1 MVRLPHR
8 SACLLLATIAGAPVA
23 LVGPGCAGDTNPF
36 TTVLSDYGER
46 VDLDRLRTISPI
58 DPAGYHAAD
67 QTMPASAEAYLERF
81 RGVERADLSVEEAR
95 AAALTNNLN
104 LGVSLLDPTIAAQS
118 VSAEE
123 AAWESTFNISGSV
136 ARNDS
141 PTGSRLDSAQ
151 QDFIRVE
158 PSFDIPMRTGGTISI
173 GLPVTRSETNNEFST
188 LNPAWTSDLELSLTH
203 QLLRNAGRHANTN
216 ALRIASYN
224 SQIASATTRLQV
236 IQQLSAVDRQYWQVY
251 GQRQALTVREEEYRV
266 AQAQLERARRQFNAG
281 AVAQIEVTRAESGL
295 ADRIDGIIRAQTDLV
310 TAQREL
316 KRIINIPGLDVDSST
331 ELVTVS
337 LPEPARFEFDRPS
350 LASSAV
356 EQRMEMLELEL
367 RLLADASNIE
377 LARNQTLPLVTLQAL
392 YRLNGL
398 GESLPDTL
406 NTTAENEFE
415 DWSMGVN
422 ASIPLGNEAA
432 SARLRQAILQ
442 RVQRLNSRS
451 ARAQLIRQEVFDAL
465 DEVEAG
471 WQRIMAAR
479 QSVIL
484 NQRSLEAE
492 QRQFDVGATTTTD
505 VLDASAALAAARL
518 AEIRAL
524 VDYQV
529 AQVNLAAAT
538 GTLLG
543 AAKVRWEATPY
554 DPGMG
559 EFVPESLRQ
568 TWAVPRDQTVSQPA
582 SPVEPPPASGPP
594 GAQPGSP

>member
-1 MVRLPHR
+1 MIRRLHR
-8 SACLLLATIAGAPVA
+8 PIALLAVLAGAPACIV
-23 LVGPGCAGDTNPF
+23 VVGCASDTNPF
-36 TTVLSDYGER
+36 TSVLSDQGER
-46 VDLDRLRTISPI
+46 VDLERLRSISPI
-58 DPAGYHAAD
+58 DPTSYRSPD
-67 QTMPASAEAYLERF
+67 QAMPASADAYLERF
-81 RGVERADLSVEEAR
+81 RGVERADLTVEEAR
-95 AAALTNNLN
+95 AAALSNNLD
-104 LGVSLLDPTIAAQS
+104 LSVSLLDPTIAAQS

-123 AAWESTFNISGSV
+123 AAWESTFNISAS
-136 ARNDS
+136 AASSDS

-151 QDFIRVE
+151 QEFFRLE

-188 LNPAWTSDLELSLTH
+188 LNPAYTSDLELSLTH
-203 QLLRNAGRHANTN
+203 QLLRGAGRHANTN

-236 IQQLSAVDRQYWQVY
+236 IQQLSSTDRQYWQVY

-316 KRIINIPGLDVDSST
+316 KRVVNIPGLDVDSST
-331 ELVTVS
+331 ELVPVS
-337 LPEPARFEFDRPS
+337 TPEPARFEFDRTA
-350 LASSAV
+350 LAASAV
-356 EQRMEMLELEL
+356 DQRMEMLELEL

-398 GESLPDTL
+398 GTSYPDSI
-406 NTTAENEFE
+406 NTTAENDYE
-415 DWSMGVN
+415 DWTLGVN

-432 SARLRQAILQ
+432 SARVRQAILQ
-442 RVQRLNSRS
+442 RVQRLNTRS

-538 GTLLG
+538 GTLIG

-568 TWAVPRDQTVSQPA
+568 TWSAPEQSTGQPTSPSTIQPEQAPA
-582 SPVEPPPASGPP
+582 SEPSVPTPP
-594 GAQPGSP
+594 